1 MKKILI
7 AVLAMGLICARNVNV
22 FAQETTV
29 SSEQADKISE
39 EEAKRLQE
47 EEEKAMKEYEKML
60 EEMEKDQ
67 KKYEKRV
74 KREAEFREFISTWE
88 PVNYSDID
96 STKMPNVVDFFKYS
110 NEFFTTMSNVY
121 SYIDYIHVETND
133 TVDAEGVEVT
143 EVKQLGKDG
152 EELEKGARTVTTV
165 KATADLTLAGLQAAN
180 VILSA
185 PLAITDLT
193 SDPLLAL
200 SLGKRIKKTLATVKM
215 GIAAIPLL
223 KYKVNDNKAARR
235 QLQNN

>member
-7 AVLAMGLICARNVNV
+7 AVLAMGLICAGNVNV

-29 SSEQADKISE
+29 SSEQADKILE

-74 KREAEFREFISTWE
+74 KREAKFREFISTWE

-96 STKMPNVVDFFKYS
+96 STKMPNVIDFFKYS
-110 NEFFTTMSNVY
+110 NEFLTTMANVY

-143 EVKQLGKDG
+143 EVKQLGNDG

-165 KATADLTLAGLQAAN
+165 KATTDLTLAGLQSTN
-180 VILSA
+180 VLLSA
-185 PLAITDLT
+185 PLALAELINDPITA
-193 SDPLLAL
+193 LL
-200 SLGKRIKKTLATVKM
+200 LGKRIKKTLATVKM
-215 GIAAIPLL
+215 GVAAIPLL
-223 KYKVNDNKAARR
+223 KYKVSDNKAARR